1 MKTITITLIA
11 IIMGTLGFAGNAFAQ
26 TGGQVTFIISN
37 QQSEGLGQVTVSD
50 SGGNSYVNVFGNS
63 SDTATISD
71 TATSITIFG
80 QTVPQGQQAYV
91 TLPDQTVV
99 AVMWESSSEV
109 VVVDKDEIN

>member
-1 MKTITITLIA
+1 MKKLRITLTA
-11 IIMGTLGFAGNAFAQ
+11 VIMGTLGFAGNAFAQ

-37 QQSEGLGQVTVSD
+37 QQLEGLGAVTVSD
-50 SGGNSYVNVFGNS
+50 SGGNSYLNVDGNS
-63 SDTATISD
+63 SDTAAISD

-99 AVMWESSSEV
+99 GVMWETPCEV